1 MSIKRFFGTTTRDA
15 LRMVRD
21 ALGPDGVILS
31 NRSVDGGVEILALG
45 AEDITAL
52 MPAAGESG
60 PDSAPNSAAG
70 VAKGTV
76 VRAQLDESRKEGA
89 EPEQPKFH
97 VPGRE
102 SVKTPVDRRMKI
114 AEEMEHGGK
123 KALFQTRPA
132 EQAMQKEWAEEWI
145 EEEAGDDPVPAFGHL
160 PRFKFPAFDEQ
171 QQQRPQRPS
180 NSNIPNFATR
190 GDEAREPL
198 PSAARNVRQI
208 PANFNA
214 RAADEFLA
222 GKNVA
227 GSVADATSRNGA
239 FSQFENSDEPV
250 TPGIREETTS
260 NHDMDAS
267 AKKRR
272 ATATARKAAK
282 PQPRDREA
290 APEVVRQPAFDSRQ
304 VADEVA
310 ASVLREIRSMRG
322 TLEHQL
328 ATLTW
333 NEQQRRDPSRGHALG
348 QLLAAGFSASLAH
361 ELLDRLP
368 AGLEEQRAIEW
379 VKTVLKANLQT
390 ISNENEI
397 LEQGGVYALVGP
409 TGVGKTTTTAKLA
422 ARCVVR
428 HGADKLALLT
438 TDGYRI
444 GGHEQLRIYGKI
456 LGVTVYA
463 VKDQQDLSL
472 ALAELRGKHMV
483 LIDTVGMGQR
493 DRMVAEQVAMLT
505 GCGTEV
511 KRLLLL
517 NAACSGDTLNE
528 VVSAYEGGGL
538 AGAII
543 TKLDEAATTGSVL
556 DTVIRHQ
563 LRLYYTATGQRV
575 PEDLHVGDAAQLVDG
590 AFNNLPAASPFAVP
604 EDVFP
609 FLMAGAKG
617 GMDRGGRM
625 PGIGMNGGYLG

>member
-1 MSIKRFFGTTTRDA
+1 MSIKRFFGNTTRDA

-31 NRSVDGGVEILALG
+31 NRSVDGGVEILALR

-52 MPAAGESG
+52 MPQAEETVPNG
-60 PDSAPNSAAG
+60 P
-70 VAKGTV
+70 VASKGASSQT
-76 VRAQLDESRKEGA
+76 RLDESRNEDR
-89 EPEQPKFH
+89 EPEQSSLRSPN
-97 VPGRE
+97 RE
-102 SVKTPVDRRMKI
+102 SAESPVDRRMKI
-114 AEEMEHGGK
+114 AEEMEQPRK
-123 KALFQTRPA
+123 KTPFMAPQV
-132 EQAMQKEWAEEWI
+132 EQDVQNMRKEWAGDWT
-145 EEEAGDDPVPAFGHL
+145 EEETGNGPAPAFENL
-160 PRFKFPAFDEQ
+160 PRFRFPAFDEQ
-171 QQQRPQRPS
+171 QQHSSHSSASRIS
-180 NSNIPNFATR
+180 SFAIR
-190 GDEAREPL
+190 SDEGREPL
-198 PSAARNVRQI
+198 ASAGGHAQWVPERAGVRAIRELQ
-208 PANFNA
+208 
-214 RAADEFLA
+214 A

-227 GSVADATSRNGA
+227 GSIADAPSRNGA
-239 FSQFENSDEPV
+239 SRQLENGDEPV
-250 TPGIREETTS
+250 PGIREED
-260 NHDMDAS
+260 NGDHDVDANP
-267 AKKRR
+267 KKRR
-272 ATATARKAAK
+272 ATAPVRKAAK
-282 PQPRDREA
+282 PQARERDA
-290 APEVVRQPAFDSRQ
+290 ASGVIRQPAFDSRQ

-333 NEQQRRDPSRGHALG
+333 NEQQRRDPSRGHALS

-361 ELLDRLP
+361 EMLERLP
-368 AGLEEQRAIEW
+368 GGLEEQRAMEW
-379 VKTVLKANLQT
+379 IKTVLKANLQT
-390 ISNENEI
+390 IANENEI

-472 ALAELRGKHMV
+472 ALSELRGKHMV

-493 DRMVAEQVAMLT
+493 DKMVAEQVAMLT
-505 GCGTEV
+505 GCGAEV

-563 LRLYYTATGQRV
+563 LKLYYTATGQRV
-575 PEDLHVGDAAQLVDG
+575 PEDLHVGDADHLVDG
-590 AFNNLPAASPFAVP
+590 AFNHLPAASPFAVP
-604 EDVFP
+604 EDIFP
-609 FLMAGAKG
+609 FLMAGSREG
-617 GMDRGGRM
+617 TGRGNMSGF
-625 PGIGMNGGYLG
+625 GMNGGRLG